1 MRVQIG
7 VGKTAGTVA
16 APPSKSDVH
25 RLLIAAALCAGEQ
38 TVIHGFYP
46 SRDIEATVAC
56 LCAMGAEIS
65 VCGQDCTVRGMPR
78 EKKGGEIC
86 LPCGESGSTLRFLL
100 PLCMREESTAL
111 LCGSKTLLSRPLTV
125 YESIAQKQG
134 LRFERV
140 GDTALRVG
148 GALCVN
154 GCAADGGISSQFFS
168 GLCFRA
174 AADGRKSEIYFT
186 RPLQSAAY
194 LQMTA
199 QVLAR
204 FGVQVKIDA
213 KKITVQGTLCS
224 PGECTAQGD
233 WSGAA
238 FFKVLN
244 AFGGDVKV
252 TGLALDSLQPD
263 RAIQALWNR
272 VPLRAD
278 LSGCPDLGP
287 VLFALATYRGYGE
300 FTGTRRLRYK
310 ESDRIETMRGELAA
324 FGAEF
329 DVEEDHVTIR
339 CAQFHAPCRALSG
352 HNDHRI
358 VMALSVLCTV
368 CGGEIEGAEAVAKS
382 MPDFFEKLRAL
393 GGKADE
399 IDS

>member
-1 MRVQIG
+1 MRVRIG
-7 VGKTAGTVA
+7 AGKTAGTVA

-38 TVIHGFYP
+38 TVIRGFYP

-100 PLCMREESTAL
+100 PLCMREDGTAL
-111 LCGSKTLLSRPLTV
+111 LCGSKTLLSRPLAV
-125 YESIAQKQG
+125 YESIAKEQG

-174 AADGRKSEIYFT
+174 AADGGKSEISFT

-204 FGVQVKIDA
+204 FGVLVKIDA
-213 KKITVQGTLCS
+213 EKITVQGALHS

-244 AFGGDVKV
+244 AFGGDVRV
-252 TGLALDSLQPD
+252 TGLASDSLQPD

-287 VLFALATYRGYGE
+287 VLFALAAYRGYGE

-310 ESDRIETMRGELAA
+310 ESDRIETMREELAA

-329 DVEEDHVTIR
+329 DAEEDRVTIR
-339 CAQFHAPCRALSG
+339 CARFHAPRRVLSG
-352 HNDHRI
+352 HNDHRV

>member
-86 LPCGESGSTLRFLL
+86 LPCGESGSTLRFSL

>member
-174 AADGRKSEIYFT
+174 AADGRKSQIYFT

-252 TGLALDSLQPD
+252 TGLAPDSLQPD

-287 VLFALATYRGYGE
+287 VLFALAAYRGYGE

>member
-1 MRVQIG
+1 
-7 VGKTAGTVA
+7 
-16 APPSKSDVH
+16 
-25 RLLIAAALCAGEQ
+25 
-38 TVIHGFYP
+38 
-46 SRDIEATVAC
+46 
-56 LCAMGAEIS
+56 
-65 VCGQDCTVRGMPR
+65 
-78 EKKGGEIC
+78 
-86 LPCGESGSTLRFLL
+86 
-100 PLCMREESTAL
+100 
-111 LCGSKTLLSRPLTV
+111 
-125 YESIAQKQG
+125 
-134 LRFERV
+134 
-140 GDTALRVG
+140 
-148 GALCVN
+148 
-154 GCAADGGISSQFFS
+154 
-168 GLCFRA
+168 
-174 AADGRKSEIYFT
+174 
-186 RPLQSAAY
+186 
-194 LQMTA
+194 MTA

-204 FGVQVKIDA
+204 FGVLVKIDA
-213 KKITVQGTLCS
+213 EKITVQGALHS

-244 AFGGDVKV
+244 AFGGDVRV
-252 TGLALDSLQPD
+252 TGLAPDSLQPD

-287 VLFALATYRGYGE
+287 VLFALAAYRGYGE

-310 ESDRIETMRGELAA
+310 ESDRIETMREELAA

-329 DVEEDHVTIR
+329 DAEEDRVTIR
-339 CAQFHAPCRALSG
+339 CARFHAPRRVLSG
-352 HNDHRI
+352 HNDHRV

>member
-252 TGLALDSLQPD
+252 TGLAPDSLQPD

-272 VPLRAD
+272 VPLRAN

-287 VLFALATYRGYGE
+287 VLFALAAYRGYGE

>member
-1 MRVQIG
+1 MRVRIG
-7 VGKTAGTVA
+7 AGKTAGTVA

-65 VCGQDCTVRGMPR
+65 VCGQDCIVRGMPR
-78 EKKGGEIC
+78 EKKGGELC

-100 PLCMREESTAL
+100 PLCMRGEGTAL
-111 LCGSKTLLSRPLTV
+111 LCGSKTLLSRPLAV
-125 YESIAQKQG
+125 YEAIAREQG

-174 AADGRKSEIYFT
+174 AADGKKSEISFT

-194 LQMTA
+194 LHMTA

-204 FGVQVKIDA
+204 FGVLVNIDA
-213 KKITVQGTLCS
+213 EKITVQGTLHS

-252 TGLALDSLQPD
+252 TGLAPDSLQPD

-272 VPLRAD
+272 IPLRAN

-287 VLFALATYRGYGE
+287 VLFALAAYRGYGE

-329 DVEEDHVTIR
+329 DVEEDRVTIR
-339 CAQFHAPCRALSG
+339 CARFHAPCRVLSG
-352 HNDHRI
+352 HNDHRV

-368 CGGEIEGAEAVAKS
+368 CGGEIEGTEAVAKS

>member
-244 AFGGDVKV
+244 AFGGDVRV
-252 TGLALDSLQPD
+252 TGLAPDSLQPD

-287 VLFALATYRGYGE
+287 VLFALAAYRGYGE

-310 ESDRIETMRGELAA
+310 ESDRIETMREELAA

-329 DVEEDHVTIR
+329 DAEEDRVTIR
-339 CAQFHAPCRALSG
+339 CARFHAPRRVLSG

>member
-252 TGLALDSLQPD
+252 TGLAPDSLQPD

>member
-1 MRVQIG
+1 MRVRIG
-7 VGKTAGTVA
+7 AGKTAGTVA

-38 TVIHGFYP
+38 TVIRGFYP

-100 PLCMREESTAL
+100 PLCMREDGTAL
-111 LCGSKTLLSRPLTV
+111 LCGSKTLLSRPLAV
-125 YESIAQKQG
+125 YESIAKEQG

-174 AADGRKSEIYFT
+174 AADGGKSEISFT

-199 QVLAR
+199 QVLSR
-204 FGVQVKIDA
+204 FGVLVKIDA
-213 KKITVQGTLCS
+213 EKITVQGALHS

-244 AFGGDVKV
+244 AFGGDVRV
-252 TGLALDSLQPD
+252 TGLAPDSLQPD

-287 VLFALATYRGYGE
+287 VLFALAAYRGYGE

-310 ESDRIETMRGELAA
+310 ESDRIETMREELAA

-329 DVEEDHVTIR
+329 DAEEDRVTIR
-339 CAQFHAPCRALSG
+339 CARFHAPRRVLSG
-352 HNDHRI
+352 HNDHRV

>member
-1 MRVQIG
+1 MRVRIG

-78 EKKGGEIC
+78 EKKGGELC

-100 PLCMREESTAL
+100 PLCMREDGTAL
-111 LCGSKTLLSRPLTV
+111 LCGSKTLLSRPLAV
-125 YESIAQKQG
+125 YESIAREQG

-174 AADGRKSEIYFT
+174 AADGGKSEISFT

-194 LQMTA
+194 LHMTA
-199 QVLAR
+199 QVLAC
-204 FGVQVKIDA
+204 FGVLVNIGA
-213 KKITVQGTLCS
+213 EKITVQGTLHS

-252 TGLALDSLQPD
+252 TGLAPDSLQPD

-272 VPLRAD
+272 IPLRAD

-287 VLFALATYRGYGE
+287 VLFALAAYRGYGE

-310 ESDRIETMRGELAA
+310 ESDRIEAMRGELAA

-329 DVEEDHVTIR
+329 DVEEDRVTIR
-339 CAQFHAPCRALSG
+339 CARFHAPCRVLSG
-352 HNDHRI
+352 HNDHRV

>member
-125 YESIAQKQG
+125 YESIAQKQR

-252 TGLALDSLQPD
+252 TGLAPDSLQPD

-287 VLFALATYRGYGE
+287 VLFALAAYRGYGE

-352 HNDHRI
+352 HNDHRV

>member
-1 MRVQIG
+1 MRVRIG
-7 VGKTAGTVA
+7 AGKTAGTVA

-38 TVIHGFYP
+38 TVIRGFYP

-100 PLCMREESTAL
+100 PLCMREDGTAL
-111 LCGSKTLLSRPLTV
+111 LCGSKTLLSRPLAV
-125 YESIAQKQG
+125 YESIAKEQG

-174 AADGRKSEIYFT
+174 AADGGKSEISFT

-199 QVLAR
+199 QVLSR
-204 FGVQVKIDA
+204 FGVLVKIDA
-213 KKITVQGTLCS
+213 EKITVQGALHS

-244 AFGGDVKV
+244 AFGGDVRV
-252 TGLALDSLQPD
+252 TGLAPDSLQPD
-263 RAIQALWNR
+263 RAIQALFQRIQGLGQGGGDGRRHAITSLDSRNVR
-272 VPLRAD
+272 EGSFPAERPPPPFFLPASLIAGAFAFVALSVAAVVP
-278 LSGCPDLGP
+278 
-287 VLFALATYRGYGE
+287 RGNLDV
-300 FTGTRRLRYK
+300 RQCA
-310 ESDRIETMRGELAA
+310 ETVGLMVLAA
-324 FGAEF
+324 FHGAM
-329 DVEEDHVTIR
+329 D
-339 CAQFHAPCRALSG
+339 AL
-352 HNDHRI
+352 I
-358 VMALSVLCTV
+358 LLSH
-368 CGGEIEGAEAVAKS
+368 
-382 MPDFFEKLRAL
+382 
-393 GGKADE
+393 DE
-399 IDS
+399 IPPCEKVSPVGAQNTFCPDGGLAIA

>member
-1 MRVQIG
+1 MRVRIG
-7 VGKTAGTVA
+7 AGKTAGTVA

-38 TVIHGFYP
+38 TVIRGFYP

-100 PLCMREESTAL
+100 PLCMREDGTAL
-111 LCGSKTLLSRPLTV
+111 LCGSKTLLSRPLAV
-125 YESIAQKQG
+125 YESIAKEQG
-134 LRFERV
+134 LCFERV

-174 AADGRKSEIYFT
+174 AADGGKSEISFT

-204 FGVQVKIDA
+204 FGVLVKIDA
-213 KKITVQGTLCS
+213 EKITVQGALHS

-244 AFGGDVKV
+244 AFGGDVRV
-252 TGLALDSLQPD
+252 TGLAPDSLQPD

-287 VLFALATYRGYGE
+287 VLFALAAYRGYGE

-310 ESDRIETMRGELAA
+310 ESDRIETMREELAA

-329 DVEEDHVTIR
+329 DAEEDRVTIR
-339 CAQFHAPCRALSG
+339 CARFHAPRRVLSG
-352 HNDHRI
+352 HNDHRV

>member
-1 MRVQIG
+1 MRVRIG
-7 VGKTAGTVA
+7 AGKTAGTVA

-38 TVIHGFYP
+38 TVIRGFYP

-100 PLCMREESTAL
+100 PLCMREDGTAL
-111 LCGSKTLLSRPLTV
+111 LCGSKTLLSRPLAV
-125 YESIAQKQG
+125 YESIAKEQG
-134 LRFERV
+134 LCFERV

-174 AADGRKSEIYFT
+174 AADGRKSQIYFT

-204 FGVQVKIDA
+204 FGVLVKIDA
-213 KKITVQGTLCS
+213 KKITVQGALHS

-244 AFGGDVKV
+244 AFGGDVRV
-252 TGLALDSLQPD
+252 TGLAPDSLQPD

-287 VLFALATYRGYGE
+287 VLFALAAYRGYGE

-310 ESDRIETMRGELAA
+310 ESDRIETMREELAA

-329 DVEEDHVTIR
+329 DAEEDRVTIR
-339 CAQFHAPCRALSG
+339 CARFHAPRRVLSG
-352 HNDHRI
+352 HNDHRV

>member
-100 PLCMREESTAL
+100 PLCMREGSTAL

-252 TGLALDSLQPD
+252 TGLAPDSLQPD

-287 VLFALATYRGYGE
+287 VLFALAAYRGYGE

-329 DVEEDHVTIR
+329 DVEEDHVIIR

>member
-1 MRVQIG
+1 MRVRIG
-7 VGKTAGTVA
+7 AGKTAGTVA

-100 PLCMREESTAL
+100 PLCMREDGTAL
-111 LCGSKTLLSRPLTV
+111 LCGSKTLLSRPLAV
-125 YESIAQKQG
+125 YESIAKEQG

-174 AADGRKSEIYFT
+174 AADGGKSEISFT

-199 QVLAR
+199 QVLSR
-204 FGVQVKIDA
+204 FGVLVKIDA
-213 KKITVQGTLCS
+213 EKITVQGALHS

-244 AFGGDVKV
+244 AFGGDVRV
-252 TGLALDSLQPD
+252 TGLAPDSLQPD

-287 VLFALATYRGYGE
+287 VLFALAAYRGYGE

-310 ESDRIETMRGELAA
+310 ESDRIETMREELAA

-329 DVEEDHVTIR
+329 DAEEDRVTIR
-339 CAQFHAPCRALSG
+339 CARFHAPRRVLSG
-352 HNDHRI
+352 HNDHRV

>member
-1 MRVQIG
+1 MRVRIG
-7 VGKTAGTVA
+7 AGKTAGTVA

-38 TVIHGFYP
+38 TVIRGFYP

-78 EKKGGEIC
+78 EKKGGEMC

-100 PLCMREESTAL
+100 PLCMREDGTAL
-111 LCGSKTLLSRPLTV
+111 LCGSKTLLSRPLAV
-125 YESIAQKQG
+125 YESIAKEQG
-134 LRFERV
+134 LRFECV

-174 AADGRKSEIYFT
+174 AADGGKSEIFVT

-204 FGVQVKIDA
+204 FGVLVKIDA
-213 KKITVQGTLCS
+213 EKITVQGALHS

-244 AFGGDVKV
+244 AFGGDVRV
-252 TGLALDSLQPD
+252 TGLAPDSLQPD

-287 VLFALATYRGYGE
+287 VLFALAAYRGYGE

-310 ESDRIETMRGELAA
+310 ESDRIETMREELAA

-329 DVEEDHVTIR
+329 DAEEDRVTIR
-339 CAQFHAPCRALSG
+339 CARFHAPRRVLSG
-352 HNDHRI
+352 HNDHRV

>member
-125 YESIAQKQG
+125 YESIAQKQR

-224 PGECTAQGD
+224 PGKCTAQGD

-252 TGLALDSLQPD
+252 TGLAPDSLQPD

-287 VLFALATYRGYGE
+287 VLFALAAYRGYGE

-352 HNDHRI
+352 HNDHRV

>member
-252 TGLALDSLQPD
+252 TGLAPDSLQPD

-287 VLFALATYRGYGE
+287 VLFALAAYRGYGE

>member
-1 MRVQIG
+1 MRVRIG
-7 VGKTAGTVA
+7 AGKTAGTVA

-100 PLCMREESTAL
+100 PLCMREDGTAL
-111 LCGSKTLLSRPLTV
+111 LCGSKTLLSRPLAV
-125 YESIAQKQG
+125 YESIAKKQG
-134 LRFERV
+134 LCFERV

-174 AADGRKSEIYFT
+174 AADGGKSEISFT

-204 FGVQVKIDA
+204 FGVLVKIDA
-213 KKITVQGTLCS
+213 EKITVQGALHS

-244 AFGGDVKV
+244 AFGGDVRV
-252 TGLALDSLQPD
+252 TGLASDSLQPD

-287 VLFALATYRGYGE
+287 VLFALAAYRGYGE

-310 ESDRIETMRGELAA
+310 ESDRIETMREELAA

-329 DVEEDHVTIR
+329 DAEEDRVTIR
-339 CAQFHAPCRALSG
+339 CARFHAPRRVLSG
-352 HNDHRI
+352 HNDHRV

>member
-199 QVLAR
+199 PVLAR

-252 TGLALDSLQPD
+252 TGLAPDSLQPD

-287 VLFALATYRGYGE
+287 VLFALAAYRGYGE

-352 HNDHRI
+352 HNDHRV

>member
-1 MRVQIG
+1 MRVRIG
-7 VGKTAGTVA
+7 AGKTAGTVA

-100 PLCMREESTAL
+100 PLCMREDGTAL
-111 LCGSKTLLSRPLTV
+111 LCGSKTLLSRPLAV
-125 YESIAQKQG
+125 YESIAKEQG
-134 LRFERV
+134 LCFERV

-174 AADGRKSEIYFT
+174 AADGGKSEIFVT
-186 RPLQSAAY
+186 RPLQSAEY

-204 FGVQVKIDA
+204 FGVLVKIDA
-213 KKITVQGTLCS
+213 EKITVQGALHS

-244 AFGGDVKV
+244 AFGGDVRV
-252 TGLALDSLQPD
+252 TGLAPDSLQPD

-287 VLFALATYRGYGE
+287 VLFALAAYRGYGE

-310 ESDRIETMRGELAA
+310 ESDRIETMREELAA

-329 DVEEDHVTIR
+329 DAEEDRVTIR
-339 CAQFHAPCRALSG
+339 CARFHAPRRVLSG
-352 HNDHRI
+352 HNDHRV